1 LSTKNSSI
9 SPTGKVNTA
18 VPAVYFQEVNQEQ
31 EGQRL
36 DNFLLSRLK
45 GVPKSRIYR
54 IIRKGEVRVNKKREK
69 PEYKLKT
76 GDIVRIPPVRVA
88 PPKEQIPPSA
98 ALQKLLNESVLYQDE
113 QILVMNKPAGLPVHA
128 GTGVKTGLIEALR
141 HMYPALA
148 SLELVHRLDKGTS
161 GCLLLAKTSKS
172 LKLLSAQF
180 KASETKKIYHALV
193 QGRWSP
199 QQTEID
205 APLLRQ
211 QEKNGERFVVVS
223 PEGKSARTLFSVLEE
238 LHHAT
243 LVEASPLTGRTH
255 QIRVHARLANC
266 PIIGDEKYSEDA
278 ARQAFARQGIKRLCL
293 HAASLTFVHPET
305 GQTMTVA
312 APAEKQFDAALK
324 VLRQAGD

>member
-1 LSTKNSSI
+1 MSTNNSPI
-9 SPTGKVNTA
+9 SAPG
-18 VPAVYFQEVNQEQ
+18 PAVTFQEVSREQ

-69 PEYKLKT
+69 PEYKLKS
-76 GDIVRIPPVRVA
+76 GDLVRIPPVRIA
-88 PPKEQIPPSA
+88 APKEQIPPSQ

-113 QILVMNKPAGLPVHA
+113 QILVLNKPAGLPVHA

-141 HMYPALA
+141 YMYPELG

-161 GCLLLAKTSKS
+161 GCLLLAKNARS

-180 KASETKKIYHALV
+180 KASETRKVYHALV
-193 QGRWSP
+193 QGIWPGNLTR
-199 QQTEID
+199 ID

-211 QEKNGERFVVVS
+211 QEKNGERYVEVS
-223 PEGKSARTLFSVLEE
+223 QEGKAACTLFSVLEE
-238 LHHAT
+238 LPEAT

-255 QIRVHARLANC
+255 QIRVHTRLANC
-266 PIIGDEKYSEDA
+266 PIIGDEKYSEEE
-278 ARQAFARQGIKRLCL
+278 ARQTFARRGIKRLCL
-293 HAASLTFVHPET
+293 HAASLAFVHPET
-305 GQTMTVA
+305 GEALTVS
-312 APAEKQFDAALK
+312 APREKQFDAALK

>member
-1 LSTKNSSI
+1 MS
-9 SPTGKVNTA
+9 
-18 VPAVYFQEVNQEQ
+18 FQEVSQEQ

-88 PPKEQIPPSA
+88 APKEQIPPSA
-98 ALQKLLNESVLYQDE
+98 ALQELLSESVLYQDE
-113 QILVMNKPAGLPVHA
+113 HILVLNKPAGLAVHA

-141 HMYPALA
+141 HMYPELA

-161 GCLLLAKTSKS
+161 GCLLLAKNSKS

-180 KASETKKIYHALV
+180 KAGETKKIYHALV
-193 QGRWSP
+193 QGKWSP

-223 PEGKSARTLFSVLEE
+223 PEGKSARTLFSALEE
-238 LHHAT
+238 FHHAT

-255 QIRVHARLANC
+255 QIRVHASFANC

-305 GQTMTVA
+305 SQSMTLT
-312 APAEKQFDAALK
+312 APPERQFDAALK